1 MKYNRVFKQF
11 KREKKQRSK
20 YYNSERRSTSV
31 HKHVKYAATRP
42 YELQIC
48 IKNPFVQSY
57 SAKKKRHDWRFKI
70 IPSFNKLKLS
80 DQRYSSSAIL
90 VYKTS

>member
-1 MKYNRVFKQF
+1 MPFVVFDSECKPFKVAYEIKLRVFNLSG
-11 KREKKQRSK
+11 KKQRSK

-48 IKNPFVQSY
+48 IKNPFV
-57 SAKKKRHDWRFKI
+57 
-70 IPSFNKLKLS
+70 
-80 DQRYSSSAIL
+80 
-90 VYKTS
+90 